1 MADWVAIS
9 SLATAGGTLALA
21 ATTYASVRS
30 ANRAARAAEISLL
43 AGLRPLL
50 VESGDGDPQ
59 LRVNFYDI
67 NGIAVPGGR
76 TAIEFIDDRLYIV
89 VSLRN
94 VGTGIAV
101 LHGGVV
107 HSERRT
113 SSLAPT
119 QVEDF
124 TRLSRDIYI
133 PPGKVGFW
141 QIAFREDTEQRR
153 ALLQGIENGAFS
165 IEVLYGD
172 YEGGQRVITRYGILR
187 EPDGAWH
194 TVTVLHHQ
202 VDRDDPR
209 PRDG

>member
-50 VESGDGDPQ
+50 VESLEGDPT
-59 LRVNFYDI
+59 LRVNFYDVV
-67 NGIAVPGGR
+67 GIAVPGGR
-76 TAIEFIDDRLYIV
+76 TAVEIIDDKLYIV

-101 LHGGVV
+101 LHGGLV
-107 HSERRT
+107 HPAMRYSDYQ
-113 SSLAPT
+113 PT
-119 QVEDF
+119 PVEDF
-124 TRLSRDIYI
+124 PRLTRDIYI
-133 PPGKVGFW
+133 PPAKIGFW
-141 QIAFREDTEQRR
+141 QIAYREDTEERR
-153 ALLQGIENGAFS
+153 ELLRGIENGRFS

-172 YEGGQRVITRYGILR
+172 YEGGQRVISRYGILR
-187 EPDGAWH
+187 EEDGAWH
-194 TVTVLHHQ
+194 TTTGLHNQ
-202 VDRDDPR
+202 VDRADPR
-209 PRDG
+209 PRE

>member
-50 VESGDGDPQ
+50 IESGEGDAT
-59 LRVNFYDI
+59 LRVNFYDVR
-67 NGIAVPGGR
+67 GIAVPGGR
-76 TAIEFIDDRLYIV
+76 TAVEVIDDTLYIV

-101 LHGGVV
+101 LHGGIV
-107 HSERRT
+107 HPELRT
-113 SSLAPT
+113 SRFEPT
-119 QVEDF
+119 PLDGF
-124 TRLSRDIYI
+124 TRLTRDIYI
-133 PPGKVGFW
+133 PPGKIGFW
-141 QIAFREDTEQRR
+141 QIAFRDDDERR
-153 ALLQGIENGAFS
+153 QALLRGVENGAFS

-172 YEGGQRVITRYGILR
+172 YEGGQRVVSRYGILR
-187 EPDGAWH
+187 EEDGAWH
-194 TVTVLHHQ
+194 TSTGLHHQ
-202 VDRDDPR
+202 IDRADPR
-209 PRDG
+209 PRD